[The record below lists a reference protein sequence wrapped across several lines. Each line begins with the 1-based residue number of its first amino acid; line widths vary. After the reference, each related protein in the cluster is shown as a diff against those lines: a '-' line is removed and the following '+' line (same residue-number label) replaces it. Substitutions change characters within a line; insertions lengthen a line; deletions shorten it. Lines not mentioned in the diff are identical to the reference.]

1 MLGGLFSLGAFS
13 FVSGEHLQRLHGTRQ
28 WVSAVQLALLPT
40 VLSLYFMTVSIN
52 NIGSTPS
59 AIMGALEPVTGVFIG
74 CVVFSETFSLRLAIG
89 IVLILSAVIIIIM
102 ARSDKKPQEA
112 APKRHRISFVPP
124 RLRFPFHRKHE

>member
-1 MLGGLFSLGAFS
+1 M
-13 FVSGEHLQRLHGTRQ
+13 LHGTRQ
-28 WVSAVQLALLPT
+28 WASAVQLALLPT

-74 CVVFSETFSLRLAIG
+74 CMVFSETFSLRLAIG